1 MRLAVTS
8 FLLVLLAT
16 PWARGLTVRYAVVV
30 GCNRGV
36 DRDGAEPF
44 PPLVHAQHEARRL
57 RQRLVRV
64 ANFDPSAERTVLL
77 QGATRAS
84 LEEAFSTVA
93 RARQQDLRRLG
104 PARSLFLFFFTGH
117 GLQGR
122 ILLEDGPVTA
132 SELGAMIKRVGA
144 DFTVGAFDA
153 CYAGSLDPDT
163 LHEKGVGGN
172 PGLDLFRELPEEVLT
187 AEGSVWFVSSG
198 PGQASYEDERLGGV
212 FTHYFIEALDQAERD
227 GPGITLD
234 RIWHYVRQNTTAYTL
249 ERNRHQV
256 PQQYVARLHAAG
268 PLYFSFPL
276 ERSAT
281 LVLGESVRGRYLLSY
296 ADGQLTEMVSKR
308 AGERT
313 ELAVYPGEA
322 RLVKLVPG
330 GVGPPRSLVLAPG
343 GRLEVLGG
351 SDPAPASGLGHKTV
365 SLWEDKGEAGTIRAA
380 AVQPGTSVLLG
391 AGYEA
396 GLGSPDALDP
406 RHLALVRARVDHGGL
421 VAEAALGYGGDGRDH
436 ESWGYTLHAL
446 VAEAHAGWAFDLG
459 PARLAA
465 GAGLGAGRLWQEFD
479 SGQSRRGWS
488 LRPHAVVSLVFPAGG
503 RLAVEALLRGGAA
516 RVPGAAAG
524 SAYRW
529 TGWFGGGLAVVVRV
543 R

>member
-1 MRLAVTS
+1 MRLAIAGW
-8 FLLVLLAT
+8 LLVVLAA
-16 PWARGLTVRYAVVV
+16 PWARGVTVRYAVVV

-36 DRDGAEPF
+36 DRDGTQPF
-44 PPLVHAQHEARRL
+44 PPLVHAQHEAHRL

-93 RARQQDLRRLG
+93 RARQEDLRRLG
-104 PARSLFLFFFTGH
+104 PARTLFLFFFTGH

-132 SELGAMIKRVGA
+132 AELGSMIKRVGA

-163 LHEKGVGGN
+163 LHEKGVGEN

-249 ERNRHQV
+249 ERNRRQV
-256 PQQYVARLHAAG
+256 PQQYVARLHASG

-296 ADGQLTEMVSKR
+296 ADGQLAEMVSKR

-313 ELAVYPGEA
+313 ALSVYPGEA
-322 RLVKLVPG
+322 RLVKLERG
-330 GVGPPRSLVLAPG
+330 GEVQSRTLDLTPG
-343 GRLEVLGG
+343 GRIEVLGAA
-351 SDPAPASGLGHKTV
+351 DPAPASGLGQSTV
-365 SLWEDKGEAGTIRAA
+365 SLWEDGTGEGLVRAA
-380 AVQPGTSVLLG
+380 VVEPGTSLLLG

-421 VAEAALGYGGDGRDH
+421 VAEAALGYGADGRDH
-436 ESWGYTLHAL
+436 ASWGYTLHAL
-446 VAEAHAGWAFDLG
+446 AAEAHAGWAFDLG
-459 PARLAA
+459 PTRLAT
-465 GAGLGAGRLWQEFD
+465 GAGLGVGRLWQEFE
-479 SGQSRRGWS
+479 SGQSRSGWA
-488 LRPHAVVSLVFPAGG
+488 LRPHAVVSVVFPAGG

-524 SAYRW
+524 SDARW